1 MPWFY
6 STATFLMKVALLA
19 LSRWRVSFQGEIPK
33 SGPLIIVANH
43 LNMIDPPLLSASIPR
58 RIVYMA
64 KQELYSSPAGIF
76 IRLYGAFP
84 VHRGEPDRRALRQAE
99 AVLREGLALGM
110 FPEGTRSH
118 TAQMQQPKAG
128 TSLIA
133 LRSGA
138 PILPVG
144 ITGSEAISG
153 LGFILRRPKI
163 TVNVGRPFNLPQREG
178 KISSAQLDRLS
189 DVIMGHIADL
199 LPESYRGVYGR
210 SQDG

>member
-1 MPWFY
+1 MPLFY

-19 LSRWRVSFQGEIPK
+19 LSRWQVNFQGEIPK

-43 LNMIDPPLLSASIPR
+43 LNVIDPPLLSASIPR

-64 KQELYSSPAGIF
+64 KQESYFSPGGIF

-84 VHRGEPDRRALRQAE
+84 VRRGEPDRRALRRAE
-99 AVLREGLALGM
+99 AVLREGLVLGM
-110 FPEGTRSH
+110 FPEGTRGRM
-118 TAQMQQPKAG
+118 AQMQRPKGGA
-128 TSLIA
+128 SLIA

-153 LGFILRRPKI
+153 LDFIFRRPKI

-189 DVIMGHIADL
+189 DVIMERIADL
-199 LPESYRGVYGR
+199 LPERYRGVYGR

>member
-1 MPWFY
+1 
-6 STATFLMKVALLA
+6 MKGVLLA
-19 LSRWRVSFQGEIPK
+19 LSRWRVNFHGEIPK

-43 LNMIDPPLLSASIPR
+43 LNMIDPPLLSASITR
-58 RIVYMA
+58 RIVFMA
-64 KQELYSSPAGIF
+64 KQELYSSPGGIF
-76 IRLYGAFP
+76 IRLFGAFP
-84 VHRGEPDRRALRQAE
+84 VRRGEPDRRALRQAE

-110 FPEGTRSH
+110 FPEGTRGRM
-118 TAQMQQPKAG
+118 AQMQRPKAG

-153 LGFILRRPKI
+153 PGFIFRRPKI
-163 TVNVGRPFNLPQREG
+163 TVNVGRPFTLPRREG
-178 KISSAQLDRLS
+178 KVTAAQLDKLS
-189 DVIMGHIADL
+189 DVIMEHIADL

-210 SQDG
+210 SRDG